1 MILLRDAR
9 IRKPNKLYSLR
20 HMLDSYFSAWSRSF
34 DYEGRSGRSDY
45 WWYVLANLIIS
56 FILNLAGMKLE
67 LLATL
72 AFVYSIAQIFPSL
85 SMNVRRLRDI
95 GKHWLWIFLPL
106 IPIIGVIWFI
116 VLMCQPSRSAPSS

>member
-1 MILLRDAR
+1 
-9 IRKPNKLYSLR
+9 
-20 HMLDSYFSAWSRSF
+20 
-34 DYEGRSGRSDY
+34 
-45 WWYVLANLIIS
+45 
-56 FILNLAGMKLE
+56 MKLE

>member
-1 MILLRDAR
+1 MILLVDAK
-9 IRKPNKLYSLR
+9 ILKQNTLSSLR

-56 FILNLAGMKLE
+56 FILNLAGMKLD